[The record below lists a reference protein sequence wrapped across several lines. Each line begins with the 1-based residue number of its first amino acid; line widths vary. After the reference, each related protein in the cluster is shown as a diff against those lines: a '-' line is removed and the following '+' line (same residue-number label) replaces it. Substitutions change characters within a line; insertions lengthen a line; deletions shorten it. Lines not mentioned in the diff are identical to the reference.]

1 MDKEVVQQLLSVV
14 KDAMELE
21 RRGHAFY
28 LQAAEMTANPTGKG
42 IFLTLARD
50 ELDHLS
56 YLDEVFRSLVR
67 SGTMPAYLPEPS
79 EAASLRPPSHPTVFP
94 SPKEAADEVQA
105 TTGEMD
111 ALKRGM
117 QAEQDS
123 IALYGQAL
131 ASATTPEEKRL
142 FGTLVAVEEG
152 HLAILQGEYDYIAK
166 TGFWFGYQEFSLES
180 RG

>member
-1 MDKEVVQQLLSVV
+1 MDEKVVQRLLPII

-28 LQAAEMTANPTGKG
+28 LQAAEVTGNALGKN

-50 ELDHLS
+50 ELEHLT
-56 YLDEVFRSLVR
+56 YLDKVFRSLVS
-67 SGTMPAYLPEPS
+67 SGAMPADLPEPS
-79 EAASLRPPSHPTVFP
+79 EAASIRPPSHPTVFP
-94 SPKEAADEVQA
+94 SPKEATEEIWAG
-105 TTGEMD
+105 TGELD
-111 ALKRGM
+111 ALKRGI

-131 ASATTPEEKRL
+131 ADATTPEEKRL

-166 TGFWFGYQEFSLES
+166 TGFWFGFQEFDVEA

>member
-1 MDKEVVQQLLSVV
+1 MLAVI

-28 LQAAEMTANPTGKG
+28 LQAAETTGSRAGKG

-50 ELDHLS
+50 ELEHLA
-56 YLDEVFRSLVR
+56 YLDKVFRSLVS
-67 SGTMPAYLPEPS
+67 SGAMPAGLPEPS
-79 EAASLRPPSHPTVFP
+79 EAASVRPPSHPTVFS
-94 SPKEAADEVQA
+94 SPKEAADEIQA
-105 TTGEMD
+105 SAGEID
-111 ALKRGM
+111 ALRRGI

-131 ASATTPEEKRL
+131 ANATAPEEKRL

-152 HLAILQGEYDYIAK
+152 HLAILQGEYDYITR
-166 TGFWFGYQEFSLES
+166 TGFWFGFQEFSLES